1 MTLTGMTSWEQHVS
15 GDRHQR
21 TLAAAANTAPAESP
35 AVRWSCPSCGIHIDR
50 PSSLLMHAAG
60 ERHRRAIDLLRH
72 GGRLGDVARLV
83 PRLRAAMA
91 AVHRTG
97 DDDARFGRL
106 LRQARIDADE
116 DISSDEDRSG
126 DDSSH
131 NESGVH
137 AGNGN
142 DNEVAADDGSRAA
155 DSTAPAVAS
164 GAAFKAPDGG
174 GRAGRKRRRHDGG
187 GPANARHNPSA
198 RDVAVARGD
207 EAVGRMGGGNGWHQ
221 DCGVSRDGS
230 VETSRNGG
238 AVTPGAG
245 GMPARKMVLVP
256 AGAVLYMAC
265 PRCECL
271 YKTATD
277 FEKHACLPPSRKG
290 KLPAG
295 R

>member
-1 MTLTGMTSWEQHVS
+1 MEITSWEQHVS
-15 GDRHQR
+15 GKRHQR

-35 AVRWSCPSCGIHIDR
+35 AVRWSCHSCGIHIDA
-50 PSSLLMHAAG
+50 PSSLLIHVAG
-60 ERHRRAIDLLRH
+60 ERHRRATDLLRY

-97 DDDARFGRL
+97 DDDAQVGRL
-106 LRQARIDADE
+106 LRQARIDAGE
-116 DISSDEDRSG
+116 DISSDEDSSG
-126 DDSSH
+126 DDSSD
-131 NESGVH
+131 NKSGVH

-142 DNEVAADDGSRAA
+142 DNEVAEDDGSRAA
-155 DSTAPAVAS
+155 DSAAPSVAS

-174 GRAGRKRRRHDGG
+174 ERAGRKRRRNDGG
-187 GPANARHNPSA
+187 GLANARHNPSA
-198 RDVAVARGD
+198 RDAAVARGD

-230 VETSRNGG
+230 VETSCNGG
-238 AVTPGAG
+238 AVSPGASG
-245 GMPARKMVLVP
+245 SPARKMVLVP
-256 AGAVLYMAC
+256 AGAVLYVAC

-277 FEKHACLPPSRKG
+277 FEGHACLPPSRKG
-290 KLPAG
+290 KSQAG